1 MSEAGEERRIT
12 TILAAGVVGCSRFM
26 GEDEERT
33 LQTLYEFR
41 AVIDGVITE
50 HHGRVFDSADEC
62 VIAEFASPVAPP
74 RPLKA

>member
-1 MSEAGEERRIT
+1 MWSAGLQRFWRPVWSATVASREE
-12 TILAAGVVGCSRFM
+12 
-26 GEDEERT
+26 EEGT

-62 VIAEFASPVAPP
+62 VIPEFASPVAPP
-74 RPLKA
+74 RRLKA

>member
-1 MSEAGEERRIT
+1 MSEADVEYRIT
-12 TILAAGVVGCSRFM
+12 TILAAGVVGYSRLM
-26 GEDEERT
+26 GEDEEGT

-41 AVIDGVITE
+41 AVIDGLITE
-50 HHGRVFDSADEC
+50 HHGRVFDSAGDS